1 MDYASFHKEVA
12 KKALLTNPEETDTA
26 IKAALRTLSELLAS
40 NETAHLGPML
50 PSEIS
55 KYLIVP
61 SKGQVFSVD
70 EFFQHV
76 AHIERVP
83 LNHAMHHARTV
94 IEVLCKML
102 SEEEINL
109 IRSQLSPDFAVLFE
123 TSGSAAYERKN

>member
-1 MDYASFHKEVA
+1 MDYAGFHKEVA
-12 KKALLTNPEETDTA
+12 QRALITNPEETEMA

-55 KYLIVP
+55 RHLIVP
-61 SKGQVFSVD
+61 GKGQIFSVD

-83 LNHAMHHARTV
+83 LNNAMHHARAV
-94 IEVLCKML
+94 FEVLCKIL
-102 SEEEINL
+102 SEDEVKL
-109 IRSQLSPDFAVLFE
+109 IRSQLSPDFESLFM
-123 TSGSAAYERKN
+123 TIS